1 MNKTSK
7 IKLTQY
13 SSGAGW
19 ACKIGAKEL
28 TQVLSKLNIL
38 SDKKNQSGFENF
50 DDCAIYRLDD
60 KQSIIQTVDFFTP
73 IVDDPYNFGAIA
85 AANSLSDIYAMGG
98 KPLFALN
105 IVAFPIEK
113 MSLDI
118 LTEILKGG
126 NDKCAEVNVNIL
138 GGHSIK
144 DETPKY
150 GLAVTGI
157 INNDKILKNSG
168 AKENDVLI
176 LTKPLGTGILT
187 TAIKKDK
194 VSTDSTDSV
203 IKLMSTLNN
212 TAAKVLRNT
221 NLSINAC
228 TDITGFGLLGHL
240 REMTKSSNLT
250 ANINFRSIPF
260 LKNVI
265 ELAEKDIIP
274 GGTKNNLEYIKND
287 ISFSK
292 DIKLY
297 QKYMLAD
304 AQTSGGL
311 LISVSNDDSHK
322 LLSKLNQNTNYKS
335 SIIGHLSIRKKHSI
349 VVTNE

>member
-1 MNKTSK
+1 MDKTPK

-28 TQVLSKLNIL
+28 TQVLSKLNIFP
-38 SDKKNQSGFENF
+38 DKKNQSGFENF
-50 DDCAIYRLDD
+50 DDCAIYKLND

-73 IVDDPYNFGAIA
+73 IVDDPYTFGVIA

-105 IVAFPIEK
+105 IVAFPIETLN
-113 MSLDI
+113 LDV
-118 LTEILKGG
+118 LSEILQGG
-126 NDKCAEVNVNIL
+126 IDKCKEVNVNIL

-144 DETPKY
+144 DDTPKY

-157 INNDKILKNSG
+157 IDNNKILKNSS
-168 AKENDVLI
+168 AKENDALI
-176 LTKPLGTGILT
+176 LTKPLGTGIIT

-194 VSTDSTDSV
+194 ATKDSRNDV
-203 IKLMSTLNN
+203 IKLMSTLNSS
-212 TAAKVLRNT
+212 AARIIRNT
-221 NLSINAC
+221 KLSINAC

-240 REMTKSSNLT
+240 KEICKSSNL
-250 ANINFRSIPF
+250 AAKINFNSIPF
-260 LKNVI
+260 LKDVNNF
-265 ELAEKDIIP
+265 AKQGIIP
-274 GGTKNNLEYIKND
+274 GGTKNNLEYIKDD
-287 ISFSK
+287 IFFSEK
-292 DIKLY
+292 IETY

-311 LISVSNDDSHK
+311 LISVPDDNAYK
-322 LLSKLNQNTNYKS
+322 LLNELNQNTDYKS
-335 SIIGHLSIRKKHSI
+335 SIIGHLSIKKKYAII
-349 VVTNE
+349 VSDE